1 MLAASKMRWGL
12 APLVASAAIVVIAI
26 VQAAISLAD
35 RVIDPMS
42 IGLRAAREEQRLIPR
57 ASFEE
62 RWQLVYNTETPA
74 TRSSHSDQ
82 QSLHA
87 RDRRVGMHG
96 AGQ

>member
-62 RWQLVYNTETPA
+62 RWQLVSNTETPA
-74 TRSSHSDQ
+74 ARSSHSDQ
-82 QSLHA
+82 QSSHA
-87 RDRRVGMHG
+87 RDRRFRIHG
-96 AGQ
+96 VEQ